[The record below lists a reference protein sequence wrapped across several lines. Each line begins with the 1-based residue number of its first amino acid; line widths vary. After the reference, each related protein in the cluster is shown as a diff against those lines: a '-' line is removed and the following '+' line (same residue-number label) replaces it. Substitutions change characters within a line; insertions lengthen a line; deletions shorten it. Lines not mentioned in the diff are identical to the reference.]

1 VTRRDKILKYI
12 EQADH
17 SPTVREIAKAVGL
30 KSPATVATH
39 LDKLEADGLI
49 RRFGDERRIYPR
61 NTGPT
66 VERRPRNA
74 A

>member
-1 VTRRDKILKYI
+1 MTRRDRILKFI

-17 SPTVREIAKAVGL
+17 SPTIREIAAAVGL

-49 RRFGDERRIYPR
+49 RRFGEERRIYPR
-61 NTGPT
+61 NSGPT
-66 VERRPRNA
+66 VERRPA
-74 A
+74 